1 MIVSLNVCQ
10 NLLPFHVILGFIK
23 LYFYFDILF
32 FNQKLSGC
40 LSVLNSSNYFQTN
53 QVIFRNC
60 LVEWL
65 TLSWRSPLS
74 YRNQSIDLRSK
85 SMDWFLCDNGLRHER
100 VKTSSGLPLE
110 IQVIVLLSEL
120 QKFLLLIKGNKRFFD
135 STFIWD
141 PKWT

>member
-1 MIVSLNVCQ
+1 MIVSLNVCP
-10 NLLPFHVILGFIK
+10 NLLPFHVILGSIN

-65 TLSWRSPLS
+65 TLSWQRPLS
-74 YRNQSIDLRSK
+74 YRNLSID
-85 SMDWFLCDNGLRHER
+85 FAEQIIIGLIL
-100 VKTSSGLPLE
+100 SSGLSLE

-120 QKFLLLIKGNKRFFD
+120 QKFLLLLKGNKRFFD
-135 STFIWD
+135 SSFIWE

>member
-1 MIVSLNVCQ
+1 MIVSLNVCP
-10 NLLPFHVILGFIK
+10 NLLPSHVILGFIN

-65 TLSWRSPLS
+65 TLSWQRPLS
-74 YRNQSIDLRSK
+74 YRDQSID
-85 SMDWFLCDNGLRHER
+85 FAEQIIIGLI
-100 VKTSSGLPLE
+100 TSSGLSLE

-120 QKFLLLIKGNKRFFD
+120 QKFLLLIRGTKRFFD
-135 STFIWD
+135 SSFIWE

>member
-65 TLSWRSPLS
+65 TLSWQRPLS
-74 YRNQSIDLRSK
+74 YRNLSID
-85 SMDWFLCDNGLRHER
+85 FAEQIIIGLIL
-100 VKTSSGLPLE
+100 SSGLSLE